1 MGAKSSKNI
10 HCHVHLYGDH
20 RNQPLRCSCGYS
32 PPPTT
37 SPWPS
42 SPSPSTNSAPS
53 SRPPN
58 PIINGDDFE
67 SLEQVSEALEKAG
80 LESSN
85 LIVGIDFTK
94 SNEWTGKKSFMGRN
108 LHDLDGAC
116 LNPYEQAISIIG
128 KTLEKF
134 DDDNII
140 PCYGFGDVTTG
151 DRDVFSFHPGDTPC
165 HGFEE
170 VLHCYRETVPHVK
183 LAGPTSFAPIIRNAI
198 RIVNDSD
205 GQYHI
210 LLIIADGQV
219 TRSVDT
225 CQGHLSPQEQSTIE
239 AIVEASK
246 YPLSIIL
253 VGVGDGPWD
262 QMYRCDDQIP
272 ARDFDNFQFVNF
284 TDIMSKGTPPSKKKT
299 EFALQCLMEIP
310 PQYKATMRLQL
321 LGQKRNTQG
330 HLPFPLPRP
339 PPITYISRNHFPN
352 FRRTESDISSTS
364 FYGSSSP
371 SHSALLRSSSVSS
384 PSSSFNRICSK
395 CYINEKDLAFGCG
408 HQICSVCGEDLI
420 LCPICQTH
428 ITTRIR
434 LR

>member
-10 HCHVHLYGDH
+10 HCHVHIYGDH

-42 SPSPSTNSAPS
+42 SPSPSTNSAHS

-85 LIVGIDFTK
+85 LI
-94 SNEWTGKKSFMGRN
+94 
-108 LHDLDGAC
+108 
-116 LNPYEQAISIIG
+116 
-128 KTLEKF
+128 
-134 DDDNII
+134 
-140 PCYGFGDVTTG
+140 
-151 DRDVFSFHPGDTPC
+151 
-165 HGFEE
+165 
-170 VLHCYRETVPHVK
+170 
-183 LAGPTSFAPIIRNAI
+183 
-198 RIVNDSD
+198 
-205 GQYHI
+205 
-210 LLIIADGQV
+210 
-219 TRSVDT
+219 
-225 CQGHLSPQEQSTIE
+225 
-239 AIVEASK
+239 
-246 YPLSIIL
+246 
-253 VGVGDGPWD
+253 
-262 QMYRCDDQIP
+262 
-272 ARDFDNFQFVNF
+272 FVNF
-284 TDIMSKGTPPSKKKT
+284 TDIMSKGTSPSKKKT

-395 CYINEKDLAFGCG
+395 CYINEKDLALGCG